1 MVNRQNMGKKVL
13 VTSRSFGNISDEP
26 YEILREA
33 GLEVT
38 KTGLDF
44 DQAEFERT
52 ISDYDALIIGAHP
65 FPPEVLERCDKLQI
79 ICKHGVGLDNIP
91 LEKAK
96 EKDVAVCNAPGTN
109 SNAVADLAFGMML
122 DLARKISLADKKVH
136 QGEWKTVIGVDVCNK
151 VLGLLGFGAIAKN
164 VARRAKGFGMKVL
177 AYDPYVTCLPE
188 EFASYV
194 TLCSCDEVIKN
205 SDFISLHLP
214 LTEET
219 RDMIAAKELS
229 GMRKGAFL
237 VNTSRGGI
245 VNEKDLYE
253 AVKSGHLG
261 GTAMDVS
268 VVEPMAADNPLRELD
283 NVIIT
288 PHIGMYSIEAL
299 GAVSVLCAQNV
310 AAKLTGKEL
319 KFRVV

>member
-1 MVNRQNMGKKVL
+1 MGKKVL
-13 VTSRSFGNISDEP
+13 VTSRSFGNISNEP

-44 DQAEFERT
+44 DQAEFEST
-52 ISDYDALIIGAHP
+52 IGDYDALVIGAHP

-96 EKDVAVCNAPGTN
+96 EMGVAVCNAPGTN

-177 AYDPYVTCLPE
+177 AYDPYVKCLPE
-188 EFASYV
+188 EFESYV
-194 TLCSCDEVIKN
+194 TLCECDEVIKN
-205 SDFISLHLP
+205 ADFVSLHLP
-214 LTEET
+214 LNEET

-229 GMRKGAFL
+229 EIKKGAFL

>member
-1 MVNRQNMGKKVL
+1 MGMKVL

-52 ISDYDALIIGAHP
+52 IADYDALIIGAHP

-96 EKDVAVCNAPGTN
+96 EKGVAVCNAPGTN

-177 AYDPYVTCLPE
+177 AYDPYVKCLPE
-188 EFASYV
+188 EFEPYV
-194 TLCSCDEVIKN
+194 TLCDCNEVIKN
-205 SDFISLHLP
+205 SDFVSLHLP

-219 RDMIAAKELS
+219 RDMIAAEELS
-229 GMRKGAFL
+229 NMKKGAFL
-237 VNTSRGGI
+237 INTSRGGI
-245 VNEKDLYE
+245 VNEADLCE
-253 AVKSGHLG
+253 AVKSGHLA
-261 GTAMDVS
+261 GTALDVS
-268 VVEPMAADNPLRELD
+268 VVEPMAADNPLRGLD

-319 KFRVV
+319 KFQVV

>member
-1 MVNRQNMGKKVL
+1 M
-13 VTSRSFGNISDEP
+13 VTSRSFGNASNRAYD
-26 YEILREA
+26 ILKDA
-33 GLEVT
+33 GVEVVN
-38 KTGLDF
+38 KSVGF

-52 ISDYDALIIGAHP
+52 IVDYDALIIGAHP
-65 FPPEVLERCDKLQI
+65 FPPEVMARCEKLQI

-96 EKDVAVCNAPGTN
+96 EQGVAVCNAPGTN
-109 SNAVADLAFGMML
+109 ANAVADLAFGMML
-122 DLARKISLADKKVH
+122 DLARKISLADKRVH
-136 QGEWKTVIGVDVCNK
+136 QGEWKVIIGVDACNK

-177 AYDPYVTCLPE
+177 AYDPYVTQVPE
-188 EFASYV
+188 EFSSYV
-194 TLCSCDEVIKN
+194 TLCDCATVIKN

-214 LTEET
+214 LNDET
-219 RDMIAAKELS
+219 RNMISAKELS
-229 GMRKGAFL
+229 EMKKGAFL

-245 VNEKDLYE
+245 VNETDLYE

-268 VVEPMAADNPLRELD
+268 VVEPMSADNPLRQLD

-288 PHIGMYSIEAL
+288 PHIGMYSVEAID
-299 GAVSVLCAQNV
+299 AISILCAQNV
-310 AAKLTGKEL
+310 AAKLLGEEL
-319 KFRVV
+319 KHQVV